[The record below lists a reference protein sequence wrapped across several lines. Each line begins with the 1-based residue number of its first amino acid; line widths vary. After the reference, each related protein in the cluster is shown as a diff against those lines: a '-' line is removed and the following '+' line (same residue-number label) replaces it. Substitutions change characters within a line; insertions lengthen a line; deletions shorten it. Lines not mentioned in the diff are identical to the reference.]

1 MVQSTSKRKEFKTM
15 FTTAEANAILTERF
29 RDTNRDVYIGF
40 SSTTPTETDGTLTN
54 FTEPVIGN
62 ATGYFRGELYTDN
75 KKVLEAP
82 SNRQLQNNDVCVISL
97 LRQNLGTMT
106 HFGLF
111 RSGTTTTPFF
121 YGPLTQPVEFTKD
134 HIPVVD
140 IGGFVVGLDKAQL
153 DEAKTW
159 EDYL

>member
-1 MVQSTSKRKEFKTM
+1 M

-29 RDTNRDVYIGF
+29 RDTDMNVYIGF
-40 SSTTPTETDGTLTN
+40 SSTEPFEEEVDGTITLKN
-54 FTEPVIGN
+54 FTEPEIGY
-62 ATGYFRGELYTDN
+62 ATGYFRGELNTDA

-82 SNRQLQNNDVCVISL
+82 QKKQLQNKDVCYMSL
-97 LRQNLGTMT
+97 LRQNLGTMN

-111 RSGTTTTPFF
+111 RTGTTKTPFF
-121 YGPLTQPVEFTKD
+121 YGPLTQSVEFIKD

-159 EDYL
+159 EDYV